1 MSIYLL
7 KTKFQNLLRPIVR
20 LIFLSKMTPNM
31 LTVLT
36 CILSLAVALLVYLG
50 GGNFYILIPV
60 FMFIRM
66 ASNAMDGMLA
76 KEYNMITPLGAILNE
91 MTDVISDGALYLS
104 FMAASFINPTILV
117 SVILAAL
124 LTEYAGLCALCVG
137 SKRRFDG
144 PMGKSDRAFVFG
156 LLGLL
161 IFLGYT
167 AYLNHIL
174 LLTLVLSLIT
184 ILVRVKR
191 ALNQ

>member
-1 MSIYLL
+1 MSIYIL
-7 KTKFQNLLRPIVR
+7 KTKFQNLLRPIVK
-20 LIFLSKMTPNM
+20 LIYLSKITPNL

-36 CILSLAVALLVYLG
+36 CIFSLAVALLVYFW
-50 GGNFYILIPV
+50 GGNFYMLIPF

-66 ASNAMDGMLA
+66 ALNAMDGMLA

-91 MTDVISDGALYLS
+91 MTDVISDSALYLS
-104 FMAASFINPTILV
+104 FMASSFINPTILV
-117 SVILAAL
+117 MVILAAL

-174 LLTLVLSLIT
+174 LLTLVLSLMT
-184 ILVRVKR
+184 VFVRVKR